1 MQVAITTLSP
11 VYDNDAF
18 ETEVMQDNSLTCGN
32 VAARM
37 SVTTPS
43 PPAKPKR
50 SLRHKKEKEPDA
62 TAYLEGCDCTKEEME
77 VAGGSMGGIK
87 KECDEEAP
95 EEEETTPSS
104 FYLEDEGAQS
114 ETDQDASLED
124 SKETDEAP
132 GEQNRS
138 KEEARREENEG
149 EQNTEEVKEAGRCEE
164 LDRSTGAERS
174 SEIEETTRNDSTEGE
189 ASSPAPRR
197 RSRIIRVHQ
206 YDEDGQRYCHL
217 PDPGSESPEPAPR
230 LKQRSLSLT
239 RLNAIMAAATAGPM
253 DARASEATSHFHMEI

>member
-1 MQVAITTLSP
+1 
-11 VYDNDAF
+11 
-18 ETEVMQDNSLTCGN
+18 
-32 VAARM
+32 M

-50 SLRHKKEKEPDA
+50 SLRHKKDKEPEA
-62 TAYLEGCDCTKEEME
+62 TAYLEGCDYTKEEME

-87 KECDEEAP
+87 EDCDEEAP
-95 EEEETTPSS
+95 EEEETTQSS
-104 FYLEDEGAQS
+104 FYLEDEGTQS
-114 ETDQDASLED
+114 ETDQDASLDD

-138 KEEARREENEG
+138 KEEARREDEG
-149 EQNTEEVKEAGRCEE
+149 EQNTEEGKEAERCEE

-174 SEIEETTRNDSTEGE
+174 SEIEEATRNDSTEGE
-189 ASSPAPRR
+189 ASSSAPRR

-239 RLNAIMAAATAGPM
+239 RLNAIMATATAGPM
-253 DARASEATSHFHMEI
+253 DARASEETPHFHMEI